1 MIFGVSEPA
10 VFLLVLFG
18 WAGLG
23 DALSKGAECPKVS
36 YRKDTYGNTWPMTS
50 FIYCDTG
57 CCGSRDNQDCCDED
71 KDNRTGLYVGVVAAS
86 LVLIV
91 ATISVTCCFVHRYNR
106 KNVVVGINAGTH
118 YQMQPQIA
126 QYSYP
131 TAPPLYEQAVATG
144 HVLSKGAECPKVSYR
159 KDTYGNTW
167 PMTSFIYCD
176 TGCCGSRDNQDCCDE
191 DKDNRT
197 GLYVGVV
204 AASLVL
210 IVATISVTCCIVH
223 RYNRKNVMVGINAGT
238 HYQMQPQIAQYSYPT
253 APPLYEQAVATGD
266 DFN

>member
-1 MIFGVSEPA
+1 MRMIFGVSEPA

-23 DALSKGAECPKVS
+23 EAGHYKKAGECPVASPYTAGVCSYDCSYDAECEDDKKCCSTGCGMVCQSPVFKDALSKGAECPKVS

-106 KNVVVGINAGTH
+106 KNV
-118 YQMQPQIA
+118 
-126 QYSYP
+126 
-131 TAPPLYEQAVATG
+131 
-144 HVLSKGAECPKVSYR
+144 
-159 KDTYGNTW
+159 
-167 PMTSFIYCD
+167 
-176 TGCCGSRDNQDCCDE
+176 
-191 DKDNRT
+191 
-197 GLYVGVV
+197 
-204 AASLVL
+204 
-210 IVATISVTCCIVH
+210 
-223 RYNRKNVMVGINAGT
+223 MVGINAGT

-253 APPLYEQAVATGD
+253 APPLYEQAVATGGQTRNSNITHSRSNPKLFWILLPTSIYKHFFLCD
-266 DFN
+266 IYKSFIFTIKLCCKSL